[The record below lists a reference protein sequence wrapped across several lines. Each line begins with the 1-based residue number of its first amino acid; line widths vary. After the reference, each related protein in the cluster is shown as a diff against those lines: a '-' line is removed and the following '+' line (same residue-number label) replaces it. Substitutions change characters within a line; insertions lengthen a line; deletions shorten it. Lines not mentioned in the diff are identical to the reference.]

1 MTVHPIPAA
10 VTRRPG
16 PGPGPGLRP
25 RRQHHP
31 GAVTQRSIESYDVD
45 NSVVAR

>member
-10 VTRRPG
+10 VTRRPC

-31 GAVTQRSIESYDVD
+31 GAVIQHPVGP
-45 NSVVAR
+45 

>member
-31 GAVTQRSIESYDVD
+31 GAVIQHPVGP
-45 NSVVAR
+45 